1 MSANRGF
8 TDIYSRQYTPIPD
21 YPTHD
26 DDDVYDYFYVLEY
39 DLTVDP
45 PTINWRFERKV
56 KKRKALGDLTLEEA
70 SNRRRRVPDLLPT
83 GRQNMDVVEENQM
96 GSESQ
101 MGQRRRRRRSSP
113 DLTEGIGM
121 QNKSGN
127 PWIQHVKAV
136 AKKHN
141 ISYQEA
147 LKSGKAKQSYMKGGT
162 NIFNPI
168 DGFKVGYKFG
178 YDTLGPALFGKK

>member
-1 MSANRGF
+1 MSSNRGF
-8 TDIYSRQYTPIPD
+8 TSINSREYTPIPD
-21 YPTHD
+21 YPSHD

-45 PTINWRFERKV
+45 PTINWRFERKT

-70 SNRRRRVPDLLPT
+70 SNRRRRVPDLLPS
-83 GRQNMDVVEENQM
+83 GRQNMDIVEEN
-96 GSESQ
+96 Q
-101 MGQRRRRRRSSP
+101 MGQRRRRRRTSP

-121 QNKSGN
+121 QNKSGKGN
-127 PWIQHVKAV
+127 PWINHVKAV
-136 AKKHN
+136 ARKHS

-147 LKSGKAKQSYMKGGT
+147 LKSGKAKQSYIKGGT

-178 YDTLGPALFGKK
+178 HDTLGPALLGKK

>member
-1 MSANRGF
+1 MSSNRGF
-8 TDIYSRQYTPIPD
+8 TSINSREYTPIPN
-21 YPTHD
+21 YPSHD

-45 PTINWRFERKV
+45 PTMNWRFERKT

-70 SNRRRRVPDLLPT
+70 SNRRRRVPDLLPS

-96 GSESQ
+96 G
-101 MGQRRRRRRSSP
+101 QRRRRRMTSP
-113 DLTEGIGM
+113 DLTEGVGM
-121 QNKSGN
+121 QNKSGKGN
-127 PWIQHVKAV
+127 PWINHVKAV
-136 AKKHN
+136 ARKHN

-147 LKSGKAKQSYMKGGT
+147 LKSGKAKQSYIKGGT

-178 YDTLGPALFGKK
+178 HDALGPALFGKK

>member
-1 MSANRGF
+1 MSGNRGF
-8 TDIYSRQYTPIPD
+8 TSINSREYTPIPN
-21 YPTHD
+21 YPSHD

-45 PTINWRFERKV
+45 PTINRRFERKT

-83 GRQNMDVVEENQM
+83 GRQNMDVVEENTMQD
-96 GSESQ
+96 GA
-101 MGQRRRRRRSSP
+101 RRRRRRRMSSP
-113 DLTEGIGM
+113 DLTEGIGIR
-121 QNKSGN
+121 QKSGKGN

-178 YDTLGPALFGKK
+178 HDTLGPALFGKK

>member
-1 MSANRGF
+1 MSNRGF
-8 TDIYSRQYTPIPD
+8 TDINSREYTPIPD
-21 YPTHD
+21 YPRHD
-26 DDDVYDYFYVLEY
+26 DDDVFNYFYILEY
-39 DLTVDP
+39 DMTVDP
-45 PTINWRFERKV
+45 PTINWRFERKT

-70 SNRRRRVPDLLPT
+70 SNRRRRVPDLLPS
-83 GRQNMDVVEENQM
+83 GRQNMDIVEENQTRP
-96 GSESQ
+96 
-101 MGQRRRRRRSSP
+101 RRRRRMSSP

-121 QNKSGN
+121 QRKSGN
-127 PWIQHVKAV
+127 PWINHVKAV

-178 YDTLGPALFGKK
+178 HDTLGPALFGKK

>member
-1 MSANRGF
+1 MNRHTGFAN
-8 TDIYSRQYTPIPD
+8 INSRQYTPIPD
-21 YPTHD
+21 YPSHD

-45 PTINWRFERKV
+45 PTINWRFERKT
-56 KKRKALGDLTLEEA
+56 KKRKVLGDLTREEA

-83 GRQNMDVVEENQM
+83 GRQNMDVIEENQM
-96 GSESQ
+96 RNETRR
-101 MGQRRRRRRSSP
+101 QRRRRSATP
-113 DLTEGIGM
+113 DFTEGIGM
-121 QNKSGN
+121 QKKSGN
-127 PWIQHVKAV
+127 PWINHVKAV
-136 AKKHN
+136 AKKFN

-147 LKSGKAKQSYMKGGT
+147 LKSGRAKQSYIKGGT

>member
-1 MSANRGF
+1 MSNRGF
-8 TDIYSRQYTPIPD
+8 TDINSREYTPIPD
-21 YPTHD
+21 YPRHD
-26 DDDVYDYFYVLEY
+26 DDDVFNYFYILEY
-39 DLTVDP
+39 DMTVDP
-45 PTINWRFERKV
+45 PTINWRFERKT
-56 KKRKALGDLTLEEA
+56 KKRKVLGDLTREEA
-70 SNRRRRVPDLLPT
+70 SNRRRRVSDLLPS

-96 GSESQ
+96 GTESR
-101 MGQRRRRRRSSP
+101 RRRRRRSSTP

-121 QNKSGN
+121 QQKSGN

-136 AKKHN
+136 ARKHN

-147 LKSGKAKQSYMKGGT
+147 LKSGKAKKSYMKGGT

-178 YDTLGPALFGKK
+178 HDTLGPALFGKK